1 MKKYTSIIVVCV
13 LTFLIIQMSPLLKM
27 NVHQPD
33 YFSQEF
39 EDGKVLEILEEQLQ
53 PDPVVEGRML
63 GSQRVKLEILTGE
76 YKGRIFETDNP
87 ITTGHNVV
95 AREGMTIVVG
105 LSTDDAEPTA
115 WIYNYKSD
123 RVLLTLGGL
132 FFLLLFIFGGM
143 KGLKS
148 IVSLVFT
155 GVVIIF
161 ILLPLIFQGYDP
173 APVAVLC
180 ASLACIVSFVL
191 ISGFQKKTYAAIFGT
206 ICGVTAAGIISWA
219 AGALAH
225 VSGVTMENSEQLLY
239 VAQDYNIK
247 IRGLMFTSILISS
260 LGAVMDVAMSISSST
275 FEIYQANPK
284 LTSRQL
290 MKAAMNVGKDIMGTM
305 ADTLILAFA
314 GGAFNVMMLIWGFQM
329 SYRQFLNIPLIKTE
343 IIQSLAGSI
352 GIVLTVPVTAFMAV
366 ALFMDNPTANKKKRG
381 KVAR

>member
-1 MKKYTSIIVVCV
+1 
-13 LTFLIIQMSPLLKM
+13 
-27 NVHQPD
+27 
-33 YFSQEF
+33 
-39 EDGKVLEILEEQLQ
+39 
-53 PDPVVEGRML
+53 
-63 GSQRVKLEILTGE
+63 
-76 YKGRIFETDNP
+76 
-87 ITTGHNVV
+87 
-95 AREGMTIVVG
+95 
-105 LSTDDAEPTA
+105 
-115 WIYNYKSD
+115 
-123 RVLLTLGGL
+123 
-132 FFLLLFIFGGM
+132 
-143 KGLKS
+143 
-148 IVSLVFT
+148 
-155 GVVIIF
+155 F

-180 ASLACIVSFVL
+180 ASLACVASFVL
-191 ISGFQKKTYAAIFGT
+191 ISGFHKKTYAAIFGT

-219 AGALAH
+219 AGALTH

-352 GIVLTVPVTAFMAV
+352 GIVLTVPVTAFIAV
-366 ALFMDNPTANKKKRG
+366 ALFMNKPTANKKKKG
-381 KVAR
+381 KVAQ